1 MTETIIV
8 AIITFVGSLLG
19 NYFSNNK
26 NQALISYRLEQ
37 LEKKVELHNK
47 VIERTYY
54 LEQETSSLEND
65 LNDIK
70 KQIDKG

>member
-8 AIITFVGSLLG
+8 AIITFVGSLIG

-26 NQALISYRLEQ
+26 NQALIAYRLEQ
-37 LEKKVELHNK
+37 LEKKVESHNK

>member
-8 AIITFVGSLLG
+8 AIITFVGSLIG
-19 NYFSNNK
+19 NYVSNNK

>member
-8 AIITFVGSLLG
+8 AIITFLGSLIG
-19 NYFSNNK
+19 NYISNNK
-26 NQALISYRLEQ
+26 NQALIAYRLEQ

-47 VIERTYY
+47 VIERTYH
-54 LEQETSSLEND
+54 LEKETSLLEND